1 MTDLPALDQFTDLTA
16 LEQWLSSKNDLEIAE
31 EISHLSPDSAKAITF
46 RLLPRDRAIEV
57 FEFLDPYHQHQ
68 VLEGLRGEEFRRV
81 VEDMEPDDRA
91 RLVGEL
97 PAKVANRVL
106 TGLSPKSRTK
116 TAAILGYPDR
126 SAGRLMTTEAV
137 SLRETMTVSEAL
149 AKVRR
154 LGDDAETVYILPVL
168 DDHRILRGVI
178 SLRKLVVSDREDRIA
193 DLMTTV
199 LHTVHADESQ
209 EAAAR
214 LMQEADLIVLP
225 VVDSEERF
233 LGIITVDDA
242 MEVIEVEDTEDQAML
257 GASQPLGRPYLATSA
272 FGLARSRALWL
283 LILIATAAL
292 TVNVMQAFEDTLS
305 KVVTLALFIP
315 LLIDTGG
322 NSGSQA
328 STVVTRAIAVG
339 EIRPGDLGRIIWRE
353 AAVGLMLGVMLGGAA
368 FLPVFLIFEFDLAIV
383 VSLTLVAICTW
394 STFVGSMLPL
404 MARRVGV
411 DPAVVSAPL
420 VTTLVDATGLLIY
433 FGMAHLILTI

>member
-1 MTDLPALDQFTDLTA
+1 
-16 LEQWLSSKNDLEIAE
+16 
-31 EISHLSPDSAKAITF
+31 
-46 RLLPRDRAIEV
+46 
-57 FEFLDPYHQHQ
+57 
-68 VLEGLRGEEFRRV
+68 EFRQV

-106 TGLSPKSRTK
+106 TGLSPKARRA
-116 TAAILGYPDR
+116 TAAILGYPDK

-137 SLRETMTVSEAL
+137 SLRENMSLRDAL

-154 LGDDAETVYILPVL
+154 LGDDAETVYMLPVL

-178 SLRKLVVSDREDRIA
+178 SLRKLVISEPGELVGE
-193 DLMTTV
+193 LMTTA

-242 MEVIEVEDTEDQAML
+242 MEVIEAEDTEDTAML
-257 GASQPLGRPYLATSA
+257 GASQPLDRPYMAASA

-292 TVNVMQAFEDTLS
+292 TVNVMSAFEGTLE
-305 KVVTLALFIP
+305 KITMLALFIP

-339 EIRPGDLGRIIWRE
+339 EIRSGDLG
-353 AAVGLMLGVMLGGAA
+353 
-368 FLPVFLIFEFDLAIV
+368 
-383 VSLTLVAICTW
+383 
-394 STFVGSMLPL
+394 
-404 MARRVGV
+404 
-411 DPAVVSAPL
+411 
-420 VTTLVDATGLLIY
+420 
-433 FGMAHLILTI
+433 